1 MDIDTGGSTRDPGTA
16 SANPGTASANPGTT
30 SLDPGTAQRDPAEVM
45 LVDQMEIDEEVF
57 PVRAIPAWALPIF
70 QFLRD
75 GTLPT
80 EEVLSRQTQRR
91 AKAYT
96 IINSELY
103 KRSVTNV
110 LQQCVDPEEGLDIL
124 RDIHQGECGHH
135 ASSRALVAKA
145 F

>member
-1 MDIDTGGSTRDPGTA
+1 MDIDMGGSTP
-16 SANPGTASANPGTT
+16 NPGTTSANPGTT
-30 SLDPGTAQRDPAEVM
+30 SLDPGTVQRDPAEVM
-45 LVDQMEIDEEVF
+45 PVDQMEIDEEIF
-57 PVRAIPAWALPIF
+57 PPRAIPAWALPIF
-70 QFLRD
+70 QFLED
-75 GTLPT
+75 GTLPA
-80 EEVLSRQTQRR
+80 EEVLARQTQRR

-110 LQQCVDPEEGLDIL
+110 LQRCVDPEEGLDIL

-145 F
+145 FRHGFY